1 MKKLDLAKSVLYP
14 LILGVVAM
22 AIGVGL
28 AIYYH
33 AKGSVN
39 ISSYLVPILTM
50 IVGIVCLV
58 GGVVRSR
65 QYATQNKILKSGKT
79 TTAHFIRYISGGK
92 SGKAEYFSVEY
103 SYSDGAQTYTNVSPV
118 QFSWQEVLALKSAEK
133 FTIGYIGNKCLLLDD
148 LQLLMLTYSSK
159 MKSLQQKYEQ
169 AVCKVEQ
176 LQRDYEGKVATRNK
190 SVAVQKQEK
199 RDSQEKEKPN
209 CDDGIN

>member
-65 QYATQNKILKSGKT
+65 QYATQNKILRSGKT

-92 SGKAEYFSVEY
+92 SGKSEYFSVEY

-159 MKSLQQKYEQ
+159 IKSLQQKYEQ

-176 LQRDYEGKVATRNK
+176 LQRDYEGRVATRNK

>member
-33 AKGSVN
+33 AKGSVK

-65 QYATQNKILKSGKT
+65 QYAIQNKILKSGKT

-92 SGKAEYFSVEY
+92 SGKSEYFSVEY

-148 LQLLMLTYSSK
+148 LQLLMLTYSNK

-176 LQRDYEGKVATRNK
+176 LQRDYEGRVATRNK
-190 SVAVQKQEK
+190 SVVVQKQEK

>member
-33 AKGSVN
+33 AKGSVK

-65 QYATQNKILKSGKT
+65 QYAIQNKILKSGKT

-92 SGKAEYFSVEY
+92 SGKSEYFSVEY

-176 LQRDYEGKVATRNK
+176 LQRDYEGRVATRNK

>member
-65 QYATQNKILKSGKT
+65 QYAIQNKILKSGKT

-92 SGKAEYFSVEY
+92 SGKSEYFSVEY
-103 SYSDGAQTYTNVSPV
+103 SYSYGAQTYTNVSPV

-148 LQLLMLTYSSK
+148 LQLLMLTYSNK

-176 LQRDYEGKVATRNK
+176 LQRDYEGRVATRNK

>member
-1 MKKLDLAKSVLYP
+1 MKRLDWAKSVLYP
-14 LILGVVAM
+14 LILGVVAL

-28 AIYYH
+28 TIYYH
-33 AKGSVN
+33 AKGNAN

-50 IVGIVCLV
+50 AVGVVCLV

-65 QYATQNKILKSGKT
+65 QYATQNKILRSGKT

-103 SYSDGAQTYTNVSPV
+103 TYADGETTYTKVSPA
-118 QFSWQEVLALKSAEK
+118 QFSWQEVLALKSAEN
-133 FTIGYIGNKCLLLDD
+133 FTIGYIGDKCLLLDD
-148 LQLLMLTYSSK
+148 LQLLMLTYSNK

-169 AVCKVEQ
+169 AVDKVEQ
-176 LQRDYEGKVATRNK
+176 LQRDYEGKIATRNK
-190 SVAVQKQEK
+190 SVAVQKQEE
-199 RDSQEKEKPN
+199 RESEEQQKPT